1 MINLVDAVD
10 LDGWYYAG
18 YYVNYGYEQNY
29 DVYDVSGWVRTLVI
43 RALIWIPCFRTTK
56 IHDQMFRY
64 LLILEKVKF
73 GKTRIV
79 ESQ

>member
-29 DVYDVSGWVRTLVI
+29 DVYDVSGWSPDFGD
-43 RALIWIPCFRTTK
+43 PCSYLGKGK
-56 IHDQMFRY
+56 I
-64 LLILEKVKF
+64 
-73 GKTRIV
+73 GKTRTV